1 MMSRLPVIP
10 DELLAALARDQP
22 TTEEQ
27 TTTTTATTTTTTE
40 LMENKN
46 KETIWNRIGF
56 SSTAQQQQQ
65 QQQLTIKPTTN
76 ITKKTSTKQTQPR
89 QRRTKINEQTN
100 HPYQQQQ
107 PTTPTTTSSAS
118 TRARASF
125 SFDHYIQTHLSPKST
140 TTTTPSSSSSTNT
153 DPNKPRSRFIGS
165 EIINGIFSNNNNSTT
180 KSSPHLPPQQPLE
193 KLEQPATRT
202 SSINASK
209 HFNISRASVDQ
220 IFHTHGPSSSS
231 ISTSTTS
238 TSTPSSRRTNNN
250 NQPHS
255 RPAKPLRQP
264 SLDESSLSS
273 SSRPNLP
280 PTTISS
286 DRWSSTAV
294 SVTLEDE
301 IAEDD
306 LLIMENEPPWS
317 NRETFTHELRA
328 NRPEEDNLLIPQEH
342 NTPSTPEDPDS
353 TGTTNLTTT
362 TTTQS
367 TLVAAG
373 SPQQNLLGN
382 ISRIPLPSKPSIIH
396 HQPIPSTHFVVGD
409 DGPTS
414 LSARHVSIPASSSS
428 HPDRSRS
435 RSQSVINFSS
445 HHLVRQ
451 HTGSGGLRQQI
462 EARRALLAS
471 SSPSFQNPPNPGP
484 DLPPPPPSSFHPLP
498 VQPAAQTVAAAHT
511 APISLLSTTDNK
523 LSSSSSSSSSSH
535 GRSLSDTFIRKTRSL
550 IAHPHHQHHLDHSFQ
565 HHHASLHSSSPSPL
579 QSANLGKEI
588 PAHLAKEMVLKDLGL
603 ESTAHQ
609 HLDPRILDH
618 AQLLK
623 LFQSTA
629 QPSSS
634 VTGIPLPSSE
644 TSDRPS
650 ASLEEELEEE
660 EAELQL
666 IDTPETRE
674 ALNVKA
680 DFVIAVAG
688 PKGVGKSTIISK
700 ALRKPVDEQHAVVL
714 YHDPSDNRI
723 TSMVSSIVNQATGNK
738 KVLQILEIDQS
749 ILNENCI
756 ISSNKNSKNKSI
768 KKSSAGKEEG
778 LVWPANLPHLDGV
791 LLCYDA
797 TDPLAL
803 DHLRPLLHSFWTRGG
818 ISLIVLACKSDKEEL
833 KNATNPLKAAELV
846 NVYGTGMIQL
856 DGGLEDPGKKMR
868 NSFNWIVKAIK
879 EARGER
885 RSYSSASSTN
895 ILGSIYGDEERRGST
910 SSSSIVASPSPMTT
924 MGMMTLGGGVG
935 GAVTEGQQ
943 ISAMSGGSTAS
954 DEEELHQPVDP
965 ASVILSPSGKT
976 AVPSPGRTPRKA
988 LPHAPLAAVTPSAKI
1003 PSTLAPA
1010 RLFISSSSPVLPLDP
1025 SLHLDDADGDSFSN
1039 NALVAMSYEK
1049 STRPDGSFMHGG
1061 STPGSPR
1068 EDRKPNGELPDP
1080 PSEPT
1085 PSSPPNNPG
1094 LADRAHT
1101 SSLLNPASL
1110 SSEPSIHSKNAP
1122 SEDLSRVVDPV
1133 KGLSG
1138 SGKHAVQKAIAMSQ
1152 RGVDMDLHFE
1162 KQVIIDKF
1170 VFATVSG
1177 NEPSFVDQFLIIF
1190 RRFATPFEVLSALI
1204 SRFEFVSTH
1213 IERDPILGRYAHL
1226 KICHVLMSWLEIYP
1240 GDFVQPA
1247 TLTVLKAFNSLM
1259 VSVTWLLHYAIEIM
1273 PMIKTIG
1280 SMADEDVGWALPDST
1295 EDSAVKG
1302 VLESIKKLQM
1312 SLAPMGSSSSAES
1325 RGSVAAE
1332 SNDEPALPMTPLTT
1346 GKSVDYPHSELSP
1359 RLENFP
1365 STSFMSTDHVAST
1378 AASSPVHSFSPHDRH
1393 HLLLK
1398 SNEDPQKPGDLL
1410 LLQQQQQQQQQQ
1422 HLHHP
1427 LSALDST
1434 ENFIAATLPL
1444 KSTLTSSSLHSDHK
1458 AELKSLLDSSVILL
1472 SLPEESI
1479 ALQITRLEWNIFSK
1493 MKPRHL
1499 IRYVLAPRD
1508 PNNPRKALR
1517 DPNSPIAKSTDYL
1530 NYLAVWA
1537 SSMILIHEK
1546 LKSRARVLLKLMKV
1560 AYELRDMDD
1569 FHSLMGV
1576 LAGIEAQP
1584 VYRLDAT
1591 FEIVQHMDLQSYRRY
1606 LSLKKLMSSQRSF
1619 SAYRLAR
1626 QTASSQCVP
1635 YLGTYLQDITA
1646 VNEVKDD
1653 MKDGKVNLTKMIQIA
1668 KSASSV
1674 INCNLLA
1681 PKIVFDPKI
1690 SNLIIKIPVLSEDA
1704 QYELSYKYKPR
1715 LQSSSHHSSHQAGS
1729 SSIHAG
1735 GSSGGGIMSVLAAAA
1750 ATAGTTSNGSHS
1762 EPTNPKGGSGPL
1774 TTSVSSGSLIPG
1786 STSSN
1791 NLFSTSSSPS
1801 ACSANHLGSS
1811 TVPLNPTSTTT
1822 SSSIISTTTT
1832 GHPNHH
1838 HGASSSSAIHSVA
1851 NVGAATSLVAKK
1863 GTRKLKQ
1870 LLSTAINPNH
1880 HPHPSPSNLNLPQQ
1894 HHQPIH

>member
-27 TTTTTATTTTTTE
+27 TTTTTTTTE
-40 LMENKN
+40 LQMENKN

-56 SSTAQQQQQ
+56 SSTAQQQQ

-165 EIINGIFSNNNNSTT
+165 EIINGIFSNNNNNSTS
-180 KSSPHLPPQQPLE
+180 KSSPHLPPQQQPLE

-367 TLVAAG
+367 TLVPAG

-484 DLPPPPPSSFHPLP
+484 DLPPPPPPSSSNPLL

-603 ESTAHQ
+603 ESTAHVGTSAHQ

-1085 PSSPPNNPG
+1085 PSSPPNNLG
-1094 LADRAHT
+1094 VADRAHA

-1122 SEDLSRVVDPV
+1122 SEDLSRAVDPV

-1398 SNEDPQKPGDLL
+1398 SNEDPQKPADLL

-1458 AELKSLLDSSVILL
+1458 AELKSLLDSS
-1472 SLPEESI
+1472 
-1479 ALQITRLEWNIFSK
+1479 
-1493 MKPRHL
+1493 
-1499 IRYVLAPRD
+1499 
-1508 PNNPRKALR
+1508 
-1517 DPNSPIAKSTDYL
+1517 
-1530 NYLAVWA
+1530 
-1537 SSMILIHEK
+1537 
-1546 LKSRARVLLKLMKV
+1546 
-1560 AYELRDMDD
+1560 
-1569 FHSLMGV
+1569 MGV

-1750 ATAGTTSNGSHS
+1750 ATAGTTSNASHS

-1801 ACSANHLGSS
+1801 ASSANHLGSS
-1811 TVPLNPTSTTT
+1811 AVPLNPTSTTT
-1822 SSSIISTTTT
+1822 SSSIISTTTAL
-1832 GHPNHH
+1832 PNHHHH

-1880 HPHPSPSNLNLPQQ
+1880 HPHSSPSNLNLPQQ